1 MACGLLMAL
10 TGSGVSL
17 PLTGKWFS
25 SPNKSLDPRISGA
38 GLVGGCTGWR
48 SHAAPEHTGILC
60 K

>member
-38 GLVGGCTGWR
+38 GLVGGCTGW
-48 SHAAPEHTGILC
+48 
-60 K
+60 